1 MKQQTQPYYKDS
13 TDEDL
18 RKKVAPPVSMKPA
31 RDFVMLAVTYNQ
43 WVTKPDT
50 VKTRGFN
57 YGFSGFLCY
66 DFPIK
71 TSNFS
76 FATGLGVNVV
86 AMYLNQQQI
95 VLNDTSSVTGT
106 QARFISDTAHF
117 TRYKFVTTYLQAPF
131 ELRYFANKNNRNKGF
146 KAALGLQIGTL
157 MGAHTKGVTSASGT
171 EVKEKL
177 DSKRYLSPWQFSA
190 TARIGWGNLSLFAS
204 YNLSTL
210 YKENEGPAI
219 TPASVGICVTGL

>member
-1 MKQQTQPYYKDS
+1 MKQQQPYVKDS
-13 TDEDL
+13 TDEDM
-18 RKKVAPPVSMKPA
+18 RKKFAPPPTMRPA
-31 RDFVMLAVTYNQ
+31 RDFVMLAATYNQ
-43 WVTKPDT
+43 WLSKPDS

-57 YGFSGFLCY
+57 YGFSGFFCY

-76 FATGLGVNVV
+76 FATGIGVNVA

-95 VLNDTSSVTGT
+95 VVNDTSSVTGT
-106 QARFISDTAHF
+106 QARFIADTAHF
-117 TRYKFVTTYLQAPF
+117 TRYKMVTSYLQAPF
-131 ELRYFANKNNRNKGF
+131 ELRYFGDKNNRNKGF

-171 EVKEKL
+171 EVTEKL
-177 DSKRYLSPWQFSA
+177 NSKRFLSPWQFSA
-190 TARIGWGNLSLFAS
+190 TARVGWGNFSLFAS

-210 YKENEGPAI
+210 YKENEGPAV
-219 TPASVGICVTGL
+219 TPASAGICITGL